1 MALQLHLRWMAGY
14 EEGRCGEGD
23 VTMEAEGRET
33 DAGPQTKECGR
44 PLETEKDKKPNPPLE
59 PLEGAQPCQAIL
71 DFWRP
76 KL

>member
-1 MALQLHLRWMAGY
+1 
-14 EEGRCGEGD
+14 
-23 VTMEAEGRET
+23 MEAEGRET